1 MKYRVIIILLS
12 VSNVI
17 SIFAFIFLYQTVKVG
32 NFETGYMLSYY
43 ENKYELFSKYIYDE
57 NSDMRKTEIL
67 EKHDLSDIESK
78 NDYVIINGVY
88 FYFDDD
94 RLVSVE

>member
-12 VSNVI
+12 ISNVI
-17 SIFAFIFLYQTVKVG
+17 SISASIFLYQTVKVG

-57 NSDMRKTEIL
+57 NSDMRKTEL
-67 EKHDLSDIESK
+67 LKKHDLSDIESK